1 MVHAVRR
8 MTPSDVPAAC
18 ALLNEIIRIGGTTAI
33 ETPLS
38 EAEFAAAFLYA
49 PRTLCCHVVLDGKG
63 LVAGFQWLG
72 AYGDV
77 PPDCVEIAS
86 FTRRD
91 PILPGAGRAL
101 FPHTRAAA
109 RQAGYAQINATIRAD
124 NAPGLSYYDKMGFVD
139 HSVAPGVAL
148 QDGRPV
154 DRVSKRFDLR
164 KDATGC

>member
-1 MVHAVRR
+1 VTGLTVRK
-8 MTPSDVPAAC
+8 MEPGDVTAAC
-18 ALLNEIIRIGGTTAI
+18 ALLNQIIRIGGTTAI

-38 EAEFAAAFLYA
+38 NAEFAAAFHDGLK
-49 PRTLCCHVVLDGKG
+49 TLCCHVVLDAADR
-63 LVAGFQWLG
+63 VAGFQWLG

-91 PILPGAGRAL
+91 PVLPGAGRAL
-101 FPHTRAAA
+101 FPHSCAAA

-124 NAPGLSYYDKMGFVD
+124 NRAGLGYYTRMGFVD
-139 HSVAPGVAL
+139 HSVAPAVPL

-154 DRVSKRFDLR
+154 DRISKRFDLTQG
-164 KDATGC
+164 AG